1 MATHLRNFLWSVYC
15 AIAVQFVA
23 ALVPG
28 RSWTDFAEFAVV
40 AIIVFVLAW
49 AVAHEKSK
57 YALWLLLFIFV
68 VDVLD
73 TITQFLGDGPSWL
86 QHAIAVDHPATGLG
100 LTLDVVTN
108 LFEAAAVYFYG
119 AAHRANVRD

>member
-1 MATHLRNFLWSVYC
+1 MTPRLKYFLWSVYG

-23 ALVPG
+23 ALLPG
-28 RSWTDFAEFAVV
+28 KSWADFAGFAVV

-68 VDVLD
+68 VDILD
-73 TITQFLGDGPSWL
+73 TIGQFWGDGPSWL
-86 QHAIAVDHPATGLG
+86 QHAIVLNRPVTSNGMM
-100 LTLDVVTN
+100 LDVVTN
-108 LFEAAAVYFYG
+108 LFEVAAVYFFG
-119 AAHRANVRD
+119 AARAVPRS